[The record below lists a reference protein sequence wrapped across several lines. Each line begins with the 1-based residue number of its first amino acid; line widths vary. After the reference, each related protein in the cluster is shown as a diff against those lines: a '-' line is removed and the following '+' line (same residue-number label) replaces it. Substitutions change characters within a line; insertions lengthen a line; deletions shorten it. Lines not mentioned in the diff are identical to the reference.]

1 MKGVAVGAGYF
12 AQFHYDAWQRL
23 LKGGL
28 AALCDTDGERA
39 KATAAQFDVPCVY
52 TDVAA
57 MLDAEK
63 PDFLDII
70 TPPASHLLLVKLAA
84 ERGISVLCQKPL
96 APTLAEAEELVEVAE
111 HAKIRLM
118 VHENFRFQ
126 PWHRA
131 IKREL
136 DSGVIGKLHALTI
149 RTRLG
154 DGWQPDAYLARQPYF
169 RTMPRLLI
177 FETGVH
183 FLDLM
188 RFFGGE
194 LSRVSAWL
202 SQRNPEIA
210 GEDSGLIVAELA
222 SGVRAVWDA
231 DRYAEPL
238 SSTSDPRLTFGEFL
252 LEGSSGRLRLETSG
266 RLTRK
271 LLGQPEEEILYSF
284 ERRGFAGD
292 CVFATLAHFRDALAS
307 GAPFET
313 EGRDYLATLTAQEA
327 VYRAAETGCPQ
338 ILHRGINL

>member
-1 MKGVAVGAGYF
+1 MRGVAVGAGYF

-23 LKGGL
+23 GGL
-28 AALCDTDGERA
+28 AALCDTDRERA
-39 KATAAQFDVPCVY
+39 KKTATQFGVPCVY
-52 TDVAA
+52 TDVAV
-57 MLDAEK
+57 MLDAVQ

-70 TPPASHLLLVKLAA
+70 TPPASHLPLVKLAA
-84 ERGISVLCQKPL
+84 ERGISVICQKPL
-96 APTLAEAEELVEVAE
+96 APTLAEAEVLVGTIES
-111 HAKIRLM
+111 AKTRLM

-136 DSGVIGKLHALTI
+136 DSGSIGKLHSLTI

-154 DGWQPDAYLARQPYF
+154 DGWQADAYQDRQPYF

-202 SQRNPEIA
+202 SQRNPEIV
-210 GEDSGLIVAELA
+210 GEDSGLVIAELA
-222 SGVRAVWDA
+222 SGARATWDA

-238 SSTSDPRLTFGEFL
+238 ESSSDPRLTFGEFL
-252 LEGSSGRLRLETSG
+252 LEGSAGRLRLETSG
-266 RLTRK
+266 RLMRK
-271 LLGQPEEEILYSF
+271 LLGQPEEEVKYEF

-313 EGRDYLATLTAQEA
+313 EGRDYLATLTAQDA

-338 ILHRGINL
+338 IIPHRGNPQ